1 MNNNKSNNLLFSI
14 KSSKSFS
21 FVMVYTLINQY
32 PLLLMLVFI
41 FLEDSLPYVFRLR
54 KLMNHYTLLLLIQSE
69 EDKNIYLK
77 PSKIKI

>member
-1 MNNNKSNNLLFSI
+1 MNNNMSNNLLFTI

-54 KLMNHYTLLLLIQSE
+54 ELMNRYTLLLLIQSE
-69 EDKNIYLK
+69 EDKDIYLK